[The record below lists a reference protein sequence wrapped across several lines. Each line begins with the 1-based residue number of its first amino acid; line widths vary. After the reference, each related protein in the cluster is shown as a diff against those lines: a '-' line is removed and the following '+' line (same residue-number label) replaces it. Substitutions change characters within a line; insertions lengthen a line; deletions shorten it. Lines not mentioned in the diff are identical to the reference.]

1 LLDPLEG
8 LIADGLIRTGASADR
23 IPARFSPL
31 LNRATDRVASV
42 APDASVYVYGSVA
55 TGVARVPE
63 SDVDLL
69 TIGLP
74 AERAAEISE
83 QLSVEFADIC
93 RGVEIA
99 HAMDSDF
106 HGDGDEA
113 YGGRVFLHH
122 YCVHLA
128 GPDLDRSTSE
138 YHGDRRAARGF
149 NGDIAQHAARWRH
162 DLGTADPAPLGR
174 RAARKTLLAVSGLVS
189 IHDATWTTDR
199 EGAARRWQEVH
210 PELSGGLDE
219 LLLWSAGQRAATDER
234 VAHQLNTTIDRIVDQ
249 FETDIGLWRA

>member
-1 LLDPLEG
+1 LIDPLEG
-8 LIADGLIRTGASADR
+8 LTADGLIRTGASADR

-31 LNRATDRVASV
+31 LNRAIDRVGSV
-42 APDASVYVYGSVA
+42 APDAALYLYGSVA
-55 TGVARVPE
+55 TGAARVPD
-63 SDVDLL
+63 SDVDLM

-74 AERAAEISE
+74 AEGAAEISE
-83 QLSVEFADIC
+83 AMSIDFAQIC

-99 HAMDSDF
+99 HAMDADF
-106 HGDGDEA
+106 DGDGDEA

-128 GPDLDRSTSE
+128 GPNLDRSNSG
-138 YHGDRRAARGF
+138 YRGDRRAARGF
-149 NGDIAQHAARWRH
+149 NGDIAQHATRWRH

-189 IHDATWTTDR
+189 IHDGTWTTDR

-210 PELSGGLDE
+210 PELSSDLEE

-234 VAHQLNTTIDRIVDQ
+234 VAHQLNTTIDRIVDH